1 MDIYDIDNPLRD
13 IGDEYFDNNRVSS
26 SGSLSDMD
34 IVNNNSQETL
44 PFCDPTNP
52 GQSSVTLPF
61 CDITT
66 LGQSSVTNDNT
77 DERSSSDMNID
88 NHSNPDDD
96 DDEQVFKTTSY
107 DILSPEDHFAESF
120 ELMVGPREDLST
132 NPDTRKYIEAYLRE
146 TFLAPHKTMLDFEPP
161 EEQVKIV
168 KHINLSRKRKWNMF
182 IEEEQLVDKQLTL
195 FDHLRQHVKHCQTTI
210 TDIVEMSNK
219 ITQLRKQS
227 FRMERD
233 PKRMNLKEREFDK
246 ELIET
251 EFLYKE
257 CHNLVASQQVETVQ
271 LKAEF
276 DKNIQQLKTIKT
288 NIETLNEEHRQK
300 RICLED
306 PQLTVNM
313 DHFEYY
319 MFNAVYAEKRIALK
333 ATTRLNEEIEKFNCS
348 ICCSS
353 ASTME
358 RKITPCCSRLVCS
371 TCIPKLN
378 STCPFCRLPMDP
390 KNIKTLNI

>member
-1 MDIYDIDNPLRD
+1 MDIDDEHLNSSVINIDITTT
-13 IGDEYFDNNRVSS
+13 SS
-26 SGSLSDMD
+26 L
-34 IVNNNSQETL
+34 ETL
-44 PFCDPTNP
+44 PFCDIPT
-52 GQSSVTLPF
+52 QSMN
-61 CDITT
+61 CDM
-66 LGQSSVTNDNT
+66 D
-77 DERSSSDMNID
+77 DHRSTSDMDID
-88 NHSNPDDD
+88 HDD
-96 DDEQVFKTTSY
+96 DDEEVSKTTSY

-120 ELMVGPREDLST
+120 VSMVGPREDLST
-132 NPDTRKYIEAYLRE
+132 NPDTRIYIEKYLRE
-146 TFLAPHKTMLDFEPP
+146 TYLAPHRAMLDFEPP
-161 EEQVKIV
+161 EEQIKIV
-168 KHINLSRKRKWNMF
+168 KHINLSRKRKWNMI
-182 IEEEQLVDKQLTL
+182 IEEEMLVNKQLTM

-233 PKRMNLKEREFDK
+233 PKRMTPEEREFDK

-300 RICLED
+300 RVHLED
-306 PQLTVNM
+306 CNMPINM

-319 MFNAVYAEKRIALK
+319 MFNAVYTEKCIALK
-333 ATTRLNEEIEKFNCS
+333 ATTRLNEELEKFNCS

-353 ASTME
+353 ASKMK

-371 TCIPKLN
+371 TCISKLN

-390 KNIKTLNI
+390 KSIKTLNI